1 MKHPQP
7 QLPLPPSPRQK
18 QQRAPHFIPDY
29 PQSAHHHPHHAAYPP
44 IVLLNIAQEHAHRHD
59 HHHHQDPAREFVTE
73 PLLETGGAY
82 SYRHHHHYEGGG
94 GHHYYYGGGLPA
106 MFLIAFAIYAL
117 IVSNT
122 GEINAKCGDSLWKFV
137 ISSLFIN
144 FFQVFTVCIGMSIAF
159 CMAASLGSSSSA
171 GWFAPA
177 VGLFL
182 VACALGALVGVGF
195 TITTAA
201 FDKPLCQTAL
211 SAASFTGTP
220 LLAIIGT
227 VYVVIDCILLALVVL
242 GGICVFCVFGSDGF
256 MGAMPTPAAS

>member
-1 MKHPQP
+1 
-7 QLPLPPSPRQK
+7 
-18 QQRAPHFIPDY
+18 
-29 PQSAHHHPHHAAYPP
+29 
-44 IVLLNIAQEHAHRHD
+44 
-59 HHHHQDPAREFVTE
+59 
-73 PLLETGGAY
+73 
-82 SYRHHHHYEGGG
+82 
-94 GHHYYYGGGLPA
+94 

-117 IVSNT
+117 VVSNT

-159 CMAASLGSSSSA
+159 CMAASLGSSSSSSA
-171 GWFAPA
+171 GWFVPA
-177 VGLFL
+177 LVLFI

-242 GGICVFCVFGSDGF
+242 GGICVFCVLGPDGF
-256 MGAMPTPAAS
+256 MKVLPL